1 MKHTVLP
8 LEPEK
13 EVMVMVRS
21 FLIIVTIFFLCLS
34 LACARQ
40 NPPTPRVAADDMAE
54 AVRLVEK
61 AAAFMKE
68 NGKEKA
74 IAEMSNPQGRFV
86 MGELYVFAYDLNGVL
101 MAHPKNPKLI
111 GQSLIDKTDS
121 KGKLFRKEIIEKA
134 KSQGSGWVD
143 YFYLNPVTKK
153 EEDKT
158 TYLRRVED
166 LVICCGVYK

>member
-1 MKHTVLP
+1 MGRRLLIAFTIVL
-8 LEPEK
+8 L
-13 EVMVMVRS
+13 S
-21 FLIIVTIFFLCLS
+21 LS
-34 LACARQ
+34 LALAQ
-40 NPPTPRVAADDMAE
+40 QKSPMPTTPADDKAE

-61 AAAFMKE
+61 AAEFMKA

-74 IAEMSNPQGRFV
+74 IAEMSNPNGQFV
-86 MGELYVFAYDLNGVL
+86 KGALYVFAYDLNGVM

-121 KGKLFRKEIIEKA
+121 KGKLFRKEIIDLA

-143 YFYLNPVTKK
+143 YFYLNPQTKK

-158 TYLRRVED
+158 TYLRKVED
-166 LVICCGVYK
+166 LVICCGVYR

>member
-1 MKHTVLP
+1 
-8 LEPEK
+8 
-13 EVMVMVRS
+13 
-21 FLIIVTIFFLCLS
+21 
-34 LACARQ
+34 
-40 NPPTPRVAADDMAE
+40 
-54 AVRLVEK
+54 
-61 AAAFMKE
+61 
-68 NGKEKA
+68 
-74 IAEMSNPQGRFV
+74 MSNPQGRFV

-134 KSQGSGWVD
+134 KSEGSGWVD